1 MSVKWVKVRPGI
13 RYREHPTR
21 RHGVKLDR
29 YWTIFYKL
37 DGKTKTEAL
46 GWSSQ
51 GFNEKKTVAILS
63 ELQENQR
70 RGTGPRTLS
79 EKRKLEYERREAERK
94 EQERQEK
101 EDITFG
107 QFYED
112 TYKPILERD
121 KKPGSIKAEK
131 ILFEKWIKPVIGK
144 KSFKDILALDF
155 ERIKKNMQDSK
166 KSPSS
171 IKYAFAVSR
180 QIWNMASR
188 DRLIARESPTKNV
201 KTPKIDNRRT
211 RFLTHDEADL
221 LLENLA
227 EKSQQIHDMAILS
240 LHTGM
245 RASEIFKLTWG
256 NVDVSQSLIQIMDA
270 KGGSRTAHM
279 TDEVLKM
286 FKRLKKGRPGPNTL
300 VFKDRNGKRIKQ
312 ISNSFDRAVNDL
324 GLNDGATDHRQKVL
338 FHTLRHTFASWL
350 VQNGETLYTVQKL
363 MGHASIAM
371 TERYAHLAPDTLKT
385 AVKNFEKD
393 ITTKREEKR
402 NADKDRSVKVLKKNQ
417 ETRKK

>member
-221 LLENLA
+221 LLEDLSVR
-227 EKSQQIHDMAILS
+227 SQQLHDISLLS

-245 RASEIFKLTWG
+245 RAGEIFSLTW
-256 NVDVSQSLIQIMDA
+256 NDVHTDRATIDILDA
-270 KGGSRTAHM
+270 KGGDRTAFM
-279 TDEVLKM
+279 TNEVRAM
-286 FKRLKKGRPGPNTL
+286 FERLPHGRPREP
-300 VFKDRNGKRIKQ
+300 VFKDRNGKQIKEV
-312 ISNSFDRAVNDL
+312 SNAFNRAVKDL
-324 GLNDGATDHRQKVL
+324 GFNDGIVDRRQKL
-338 FHTLRHTFASWL
+338 IFHSLRHSFASWL
-350 VQNGETLYTVQKL
+350 VSEGEDLYKVQKL
-363 MGHASIAM
+363 LGHASLAM
-371 TERYAHLAPDTLKT
+371 VQRYAHLAPDALKGSMT
-385 AVKNFEKD
+385 RFEQNLNRK
-393 ITTKREEKR
+393 KKQ
-402 NADKDRSVKVLKKNQ
+402 DKVVPLKKEAN
-417 ETRKK
+417 E